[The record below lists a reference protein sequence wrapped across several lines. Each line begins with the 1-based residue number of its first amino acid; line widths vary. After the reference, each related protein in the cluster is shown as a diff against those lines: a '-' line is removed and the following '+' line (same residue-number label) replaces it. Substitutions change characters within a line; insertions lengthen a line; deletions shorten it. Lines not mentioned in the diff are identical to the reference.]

1 MSPGRVGLI
10 MIALGLTIVLVAVAL
25 SIGSGGGE
33 AGFAGCLIIFFIPVC
48 WGVGTTGVIEIL
60 LLAVIALLAVLVT
73 VNVFLATRALK
84 HSRSRPRDDTAWE
97 G

>member
-1 MSPGRVGLI
+1 

-48 WGVGTTGVIEIL
+48 WGVGSTGVIEIL
-60 LLAVIALLAVLVT
+60 LLAVIALLAVLVA
-73 VNVFLATRALK
+73 VNIFLATSALK
-84 HSRSRPRDDTAWE
+84 QLRKQSRGEDAWE
-97 G
+97 D